1 MPIYEGQSVEE
12 AIQNGLKALGV
23 TQDEVQTTII
33 EEGKKGFLGVGK
45 KNAQVS
51 LEYMAKQETENKTE
65 IVNETEVEEE
75 DSEKL
80 TEEEIEPAEEVSD
93 KEAEQEEKPTE
104 GLDDQEALRQLGIYL
119 TDITKELNAPATI
132 KTTRDAGRI
141 VFGLDTSKKGLLIGR
156 HGKTL
161 NALQYLAQVYI
172 HRIAKNKLPIVVN
185 VGDYRQKREDILE
198 RLAERTAEKVDRTGM
213 PAFLEP
219 MPAFERKQIHAVLSK
234 KNYVTTHSE
243 GDEPY
248 RYLVVEPAKKYY

>member
-51 LEYMAKQETENKTE
+51 LEYMAKQETENKSETVNKTE
-65 IVNETEVEEE
+65 AEE
-75 DSEKL
+75 DNEKSS
-80 TEEEIEPAEEVSD
+80 EEIETVEEVSD
-93 KEAEQEEKPTE
+93 KEAEQAEKLSE
-104 GLDDQEALRQLGIYL
+104 GLDNQEALTQLSIYL

-132 KTTRDAGRI
+132 KTSRDAGRI
-141 VFGLDTSKKGLLIGR
+141 VFDLDTSKKGLLIGR

-172 HRIAKNKLPIVVN
+172 HRIAKNKLPIVAN
-185 VGDYRQKREDILE
+185 VGNYRQKREDILE
-198 RLAERTAEKVDRTGM
+198 SLAERTAEKVDRTGM

-219 MPAFERKQIHAVLSK
+219 MPAFERKHIHAVLSK
-234 KNYVTTHSE
+234 KSYVTTHSE